1 MAIHST
7 AVANRFLEHAEK
19 AEQELTQ
26 MQLQKLVYIAHGW
39 NLAINDRAL
48 TEDRPIAWDYGPVYY
63 DLWKALRKYGRFPVT
78 EKVKIGDFDA
88 GATEQRA
95 NEISIGFLEKTET
108 AVVNKVFEVYGK
120 FRAFQL
126 SAMTHA
132 EGTPWDEIFIKN
144 EGKKTIIPNKL
155 IKEYFYGLAGRQA
168 AE

>member
-19 AEQELTQ
+19 AERRLTQ

-48 TEDRPIAWDYGPVYY
+48 TEDHPITWDYGPVYY
-63 DLWKALRKYGRFPVT
+63 DLWKALRRCGVSPVT
-78 EKVKIGDFDA
+78 KKIKIGDFDT
-88 GATEQRA
+88 GATGRLAKQVSTDSFDEDEA
-95 NEISIGFLEKTET
+95 AIVK
-108 AVVNKVFEVYGK
+108 KVFEVYGK
-120 FRAFQL
+120 YEAFKL
-126 SAMTHA
+126 SALTHA